1 MLCLGWLFL
10 GFSHLVSAH
19 LSLRQQKQ
27 HLWANHK
34 RISSGV
40 YPSGKFLTEASYRDL
55 RSSCGEPPISLSP
68 GEYRVTMRTAHILL
82 LCILGAALLAAI
94 NCHTGS
100 GPDNCC
106 FQFYPRRLNKTLIKS
121 YYLTHYSCFKPGVI
135 FVTKKSGC
143 HICVDPTLSWVEN
156 IMKFVDESSF

>member
-40 YPSGKFLTEASYRDL
+40 YPSGKFLT
-55 RSSCGEPPISLSP
+55 